1 MQTILS
7 ADTIFV
13 NDNSTNVSILSQA
26 ELFVDKES
34 TKSIVDVHNNPKLFS
49 NISTNILNFG
59 YIFKETVW
67 VKFTI
72 ENKSKNEIHRKIVY
86 DNVNTNIVNLYTVNN
101 TDISVIHNG
110 VHNRQ
115 EFNGSLYFTFELK
128 LNANEKKEYYLELKS
143 LTHSLYF
150 KLFIQ
155 NDDTLMHSEMNNQ
168 LAQALFFGGMFV
180 VFIYNFILYLFSKN
194 SIYIYYVGMVFVL
207 ALHHLSLRGMISY
220 LLPDNHEIVMMQT
233 AMPVYYTSMA
243 VIGVIL
249 FVRKFLNLYRY
260 PKIDFLLKFYIFL
273 VVLIMLFSS
282 KEFYLLNLVA
292 HMTILMSISLE
303 VIGIYLF
310 IIKKEKYAKYFVIV
324 WTITFSGFIL
334 TALYHADL
342 VNLPSS
348 HIFELTLITEALLFS
363 IILANQ
369 INDLKNEK
377 LNLSVILLEKEKREH
392 QKDKIIQ
399 EQTKLASMGQMLGEI
414 AHQWRQPLSEINSI
428 VLDLETDFH
437 QKKLTYDS
445 LNDNLTQIEAVTE
458 YMSQTIED
466 FNSYYK
472 DSNDKGSITFEQVV
486 KKALNL
492 LESSLKANSIK
503 VSTQILDRTNLDGYS
518 SKLTQA
524 LIIIIINAKDA
535 LLEQSIDNKKIE
547 IIVTK
552 EGNKHIVTIE
562 DNAGGIKEDNI
573 QKIFEPY
580 FTTKFKSKGVGIG
593 LYMAKKLIEDDG
605 IGQLTVANKSIG
617 ARFKILL

>member
-1 MQTILS
+1 
-7 ADTIFV
+7 
-13 NDNSTNVSILSQA
+13 
-26 ELFVDKES
+26 
-34 TKSIVDVHNNPKLFS
+34 
-49 NISTNILNFG
+49 
-59 YIFKETVW
+59 
-67 VKFTI
+67 
-72 ENKSKNEIHRKIVY
+72 
-86 DNVNTNIVNLYTVNN
+86 
-101 TDISVIHNG
+101 
-110 VHNRQ
+110 
-115 EFNGSLYFTFELK
+115 
-128 LNANEKKEYYLELKS
+128 
-143 LTHSLYF
+143 
-150 KLFIQ
+150 
-155 NDDTLMHSEMNNQ
+155 MNNQ
-168 LAQALFFGGMFV
+168 LVQALFFGGMLV

-194 SIYIYYVGMVFVL
+194 SIYLYYVGMVFVL
-207 ALHHLSLRGMISY
+207 TLHHLSLRGMISY
-220 LLPDNHEIVMMQT
+220 LLPNNNEIVMIQT

-260 PKIDFLLKFYIFL
+260 RKIDFLLKFYMFL

-303 VIGIYLF
+303 VIGVYLF
-310 IIKKEKYAKYFVIV
+310 ITKKEKYAKYFVIV

-334 TALYHADL
+334 TALYHAGL

-377 LNLSVILLEKEKREH
+377 LKLSVSLLEQEKKEH

-414 AHQWRQPLSEINSI
+414 AHQWKQPLSEINSV

-437 QKKLTYDS
+437 QKKLTHDS
-445 LNDNLTQIEAVTE
+445 LNNNLTQIEAVTE

-472 DSNDKGSITFEQVV
+472 DSDDKGTVSCEEIV
-486 KKALNL
+486 KKALSL
-492 LESSLKANSIK
+492 LESSLKANSIT
-503 VSTQILDRTNLDGYS
+503 VTTQILDKTKLDGYS

-524 LIIIIINAKDA
+524 LIIIITNAKDA
-535 LLEQSIDNKKIE
+535 LLEQNIDNKIIE
-547 IIVTK
+547 IIVAK
-552 EGNKHIVTIE
+552 EGNKHIITIE

-580 FTTKFKSKGVGIG
+580 FSTKFKSKGVGIG
-593 LYMAKKLIEDDG
+593 LYIAKKLIEDDG
-605 IGQLTVANKSIG
+605 VGHLTVVNKLMG
-617 ARFKILL
+617 ARFKISL